1 MSTILYNAQP
11 TTSDAVLYTATSD
24 TPFSH
29 VVAQNATGGA
39 ATVTLSVHRSLSG
52 AVETIASA
60 LSVPATSALSLL
72 NGRLLTYNEVILY
85 SGDTIHGLAS
95 AGTTITVLVF

>member
-60 LSVPATSALSLL
+60 TSVPATSALSLL